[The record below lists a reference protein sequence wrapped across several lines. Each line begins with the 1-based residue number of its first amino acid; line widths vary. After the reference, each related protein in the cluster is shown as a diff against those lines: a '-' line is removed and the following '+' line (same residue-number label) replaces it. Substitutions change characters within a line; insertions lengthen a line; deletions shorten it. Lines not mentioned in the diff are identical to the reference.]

1 MKIKYQLIVALHVL
15 AIVICSA
22 MAALCT
28 ISELW
33 FTMAIIILAD
43 ILFAMNL
50 YRVQRQQWEAM
61 HSVILAL
68 KNRETSLHISSKYSD
83 TTLEMLNKELQE
95 CIKNINEQH
104 RSDAILQSYYA
115 QLLDKADIAVLVC
128 NNEWQIEW
136 CNQAATKL
144 LGSRATLQQEII
156 EQINSPIITI
166 NRHGQIR
173 RLNVSKTQFNSGNS
187 AITMI
192 SLKEIGSLLDMN
204 EFESW
209 QKLTRVLTHEIMNSL
224 TPIISISDTLL
235 TGEVDADMTKQAI
248 STINRRGQGL
258 LNFVENYRK
267 LTKIPTPVLG
277 EVSAAE
283 LISDINHLFNLPY
296 IEYDVH
302 PEEHKLLIDRTLIE
316 QVLINLIK
324 NAIEACS
331 ETENP
336 KIKVKIHKIPNS
348 HTRISISDN
357 GPGILPEVKDRIFVP
372 FFTTKE
378 SGSGIGLSLC
388 KQIILLHNGQ
398 IGVTSSTDEETHG
411 TKFTI
416 TL

>member
-1 MKIKYQLIVALHVL
+1 MKIKYRLIVALHVL

-128 NNEWQIEW
+128 NKDWKVEWN
-136 CNQAATKL
+136 NQSAL
-144 LGSRATLQQEII
+144 QLIGSRATLQPEIV
-156 EQINSPIITI
+156 EQINNPVITFQK
-166 NRHGQIR
+166 HGTTK
-173 RLNVSKTQFNSGNS
+173 RLNVSKSHFSS
-187 AITMI
+187 AKGDMTLI
-192 SLKEIGSLLDMN
+192 SLKEIGPILDIN

-209 QKLTRVLTHEIMNSL
+209 QKITRVLTHEIMNSL
-224 TPIISISDTLL
+224 TPIISISDTLSN
-235 TGEVDADMTKQAI
+235 GDIDKEMAQQAI
-248 STINRRGQGL
+248 ATINRRSQGL
-258 LNFVENYRK
+258 LNFVDNYRK
-267 LTKIPTPVLG
+267 LTKIPTPVIE
-277 EVSAAE
+277 EVAA
-283 LISDINHLFNLPY
+283 IDIIEGIKQLFNMPY
-296 IEYDVH
+296 IEYDIH
-302 PEEHKLLIDRTLIE
+302 PEKLKLPIDRVLME

-324 NAIEACS
+324 NAIEACQES
-331 ETENP
+331 KTP
-336 KIKVKIHKIPNS
+336 KIRVKIYKEPNS
-348 HTRISISDN
+348 SASITVRDN
-357 GPGILPEVKDRIFVP
+357 GPGILPEIQERIFVP

-388 KQIILLHNGQ
+388 KQIVLLHQGQ
-398 IGVTSSTDEETHG
+398 IGVTSSTLPENHG

>member
-1 MKIKYQLIVALHVL
+1 
-15 AIVICSA
+15 

-128 NNEWQIEW
+128 NKDWQIEW
-136 CNQAATKL
+136 NNQSAL
-144 LGSRATLQQEII
+144 QLIGNRATLQPEIV
-156 EQINSPIITI
+156 EQINNPVITFQK
-166 NRHGQIR
+166 HGTTK
-173 RLNVSKTQFNSGNS
+173 RLNVSKSHFSS
-187 AITMI
+187 AKGDMTLI
-192 SLKEIGSLLDMN
+192 SLKEIGPILDIN

-209 QKLTRVLTHEIMNSL
+209 QKITRVLTHEIMNSL
-224 TPIISISDTLL
+224 TPIISISDTLSN
-235 TGEVDADMTKQAI
+235 GDIDKEMAQQAI
-248 STINRRGQGL
+248 ATINRRSQGL
-258 LNFVENYRK
+258 LNFVDNYRK
-267 LTKIPTPVLG
+267 LTKIPTPVIE
-277 EVSAAE
+277 EVAA
-283 LISDINHLFNLPY
+283 IDIIEGIKQLFNMPY
-296 IEYDVH
+296 IEYDIH
-302 PEEHKLLIDRTLIE
+302 PEKLKLPIDRVLME

-324 NAIEACS
+324 NAIEACQES
-331 ETENP
+331 KTP
-336 KIKVKIHKIPNS
+336 KIRVKIYKEPNS
-348 HTRISISDN
+348 SASITVRDN
-357 GPGILPEVKDRIFVP
+357 GPGILPEVQERIFVP

-388 KQIILLHNGQ
+388 KQIVLLHQGQ
-398 IGVTSSTDEETHG
+398 IGVTSSTLPENHG

>member
-1 MKIKYQLIVALHVL
+1 MKIKYRLIVALHVL

-61 HSVILAL
+61 HTVILAL

-192 SLKEIGSLLDMN
+192 SLK
-204 EFESW
+204 
-209 QKLTRVLTHEIMNSL
+209 
-224 TPIISISDTLL
+224 
-235 TGEVDADMTKQAI
+235 
-248 STINRRGQGL
+248 
-258 LNFVENYRK
+258 
-267 LTKIPTPVLG
+267 
-277 EVSAAE
+277 
-283 LISDINHLFNLPY
+283 
-296 IEYDVH
+296 
-302 PEEHKLLIDRTLIE
+302 
-316 QVLINLIK
+316 
-324 NAIEACS
+324 
-331 ETENP
+331 
-336 KIKVKIHKIPNS
+336 
-348 HTRISISDN
+348 
-357 GPGILPEVKDRIFVP
+357 
-372 FFTTKE
+372 
-378 SGSGIGLSLC
+378 
-388 KQIILLHNGQ
+388 
-398 IGVTSSTDEETHG
+398 
-411 TKFTI
+411 
-416 TL
+416 

>member
-1 MKIKYQLIVALHVL
+1 MKIKYRLIVALHVL

-22 MAALCT
+22 MAALCS

-128 NNEWQIEW
+128 NKDWQIEW
-136 CNQAATKL
+136 NNQSAL
-144 LGSRATLQQEII
+144 QLIGNRATLQPEIV
-156 EQINSPIITI
+156 EQINNPVITFQK
-166 NRHGQIR
+166 HGTTK
-173 RLNVSKTQFNSGNS
+173 RLNVSKSHFSS
-187 AITMI
+187 AKGDMTLI
-192 SLKEIGSLLDMN
+192 SLKEIGPILDIN

-209 QKLTRVLTHEIMNSL
+209 QKITRVLTHEIMNSL
-224 TPIISISDTLL
+224 TPIISISDTLSN
-235 TGEVDADMTKQAI
+235 GDIDKEMAQQAI
-248 STINRRGQGL
+248 ATINRRSQGL
-258 LNFVENYRK
+258 LNFVDKYRK
-267 LTKIPTPVLG
+267 LTKIPTPVIE
-277 EVSAAE
+277 EVAA
-283 LISDINHLFNLPY
+283 IDIIEGIKQLFNMPY
-296 IEYDVH
+296 IEYDIH
-302 PEEHKLLIDRTLIE
+302 PEKLKLPIDRVLME

-324 NAIEACS
+324 NAIEACQES
-331 ETENP
+331 KTP
-336 KIKVKIHKIPNS
+336 KIRVKIYKEPNS
-348 HTRISISDN
+348 SASITVRDN
-357 GPGILPEVKDRIFVP
+357 GPGILPEVQERIFVP

-388 KQIILLHNGQ
+388 KQIVLLHQGQ
-398 IGVTSSTDEETHG
+398 IGVTSSTLPENHG